1 MRKLTDARVDRY
13 LPAFVS
19 PRRAG
24 RGSGAAAAGELSPLR
39 GARSAVVDSMTE
51 AISRCLQQ
59 RETRKVLEASR
70 RFQKQLEAELL
81 DLMQQKA
88 SPG

>member
-1 MRKLTDARVDRY
+1 MVQVCGLGLDCCSH
-13 LPAFVS
+13 PAKGVF
-19 PRRAG
+19 AG

-39 GARSAVVDSMTE
+39 GARSAVVDSTTD

-59 RETRKVLEASR
+59 RETRKVLEASN

-81 DLMQQKA
+81 ELMQQKA